1 MGTLSK
7 EELEKLLADLER
19 EEIEKETLIKKLGLK
34 GDPLTGLVMATWGF
48 FIGFA
53 AVSLYGPVAKNLK
66 EILGLSGFLL
76 GLLVAA
82 PNLTGS
88 LLRIPFAAWVDKVG
102 GRKPMLTLLWLAVIG
117 MAGLSAMLF
126 IYYPKLEP
134 WMYWLILLFGFLS
147 GCGIATFSVG
157 IAQTSYWFP
166 QKDQGTALGIYA
178 GVGNLAPGLFG
189 MVLPFALKALGLP
202 VSYLIWF
209 LFLLIGTIIY
219 FLFARDA
226 YYFQLIEKGF
236 DPETA
241 KKIARVLGQELFPSG
256 SLIKSL
262 IESAKVPYT
271 WALVYLYFVSFGGFL
286 ALTGWFIVFWV
297 SNYNLPVTEAGLL
310 MAFGFSLLASVIRI
324 LGGFLSDR
332 LGGEFMA
339 IVSYTITLIGA
350 LILMFSASFAIALT
364 GEVLM
369 GIGMGMANGA
379 VFKLVPKYVPHAT
392 GGAAGWVGGL
402 GALGGFVVP
411 PILGVFVDV
420 MGKAGYAKG
429 FVVYVVLALVAI
441 AISYFLYIKNR
452 KRELQEA

>member
-1 MGTLSK
+1 MSSVNR
-7 EELEKLLADLER
+7 EELEKLLQALKKG
-19 EEIEKETLIKKLGLK
+19 EIEKDTILKKLGLK

-66 EILGLSGFLL
+66 HILGLSGFLL

-102 GRKPMLTLLWLAVIG
+102 GRKPMLTLLWLSVIG

-126 IYYPKLEP
+126 AFYPNLEP

-157 IAQTSYWFP
+157 IAQTSYWFS
-166 QKDQGTALGIYA
+166 QKDQGTALGVYA

-202 VSYLIWF
+202 MSYFIWF

-241 KKIARVLGQELFPSG
+241 KKIARALGQELFPTG
-256 SLIKSL
+256 SLVQSL
-262 IESAKVPYT
+262 IISAKEKFT

-297 SNYNLPVTEAGLL
+297 SSYNLPVTEAGLL

-324 LGGFLSDR
+324 LGGFLSDKF
-332 LGGEFMA
+332 GGELMA
-339 IVSYTITLIGA
+339 LVSYSITLIGA
-350 LILMFSASFAIALT
+350 LILMFSSSFAIALT

-402 GALGGFVVP
+402 GAFGGFVVP
-411 PILGVFVDV
+411 PILGKFVDIY
-420 MGKAGYAKG
+420 GKAGYAKG
-429 FVVYVVLALVAI
+429 FIVYVVLAGVAI
-441 AISYFLYIKNR
+441 LISLLLMYLNARR
-452 KRELQEA
+452 KEA

>member
-1 MGTLSK
+1 MASINRD
-7 EELEKLLADLER
+7 ELQKIVENLER
-19 EEIEKETLIKKLGLK
+19 EEIEKETLLKKLGLK

-53 AVSLYGPVAKNLK
+53 AVSLYGPVAKELK
-66 EILGLSGFLL
+66 SGLALSGVLL

-102 GRKPMLTLLWLAVIG
+102 GRKPMLTLLWLSVIG

-126 IYYPKLEP
+126 AFYPNLEP

-166 QKDQGTALGIYA
+166 QKDQGTALGVYA

-202 VSYLIWF
+202 MSYFIWF

-241 KKIARVLGQELFPSG
+241 KKIARALGQELFPTG
-256 SLIKSL
+256 SLVQSL
-262 IESAKVPYT
+262 IISAKEKLT

-297 SNYNLPVTEAGLL
+297 SSYNLPVTEAGLL

-324 LGGFLSDR
+324 LGGFLSDK
-332 LGGEFMA
+332 LGGELMA
-339 IVSYTITLIGA
+339 LVSYSITLIGA
-350 LILMFSASFAIALT
+350 LVLMFSSSFAIALT

-402 GALGGFVVP
+402 GAFGGFVVP
-411 PILGVFVDV
+411 PILGRFIDIY
-420 MGKAGYAKG
+420 GKAGYAKG
-429 FVVYVVLALVAI
+429 FIVYAVLAGVAI
-441 AISYFLYIKNR
+441 LISLLLMYLNARR
-452 KRELQEA
+452 KEA

>member
-1 MGTLSK
+1 MASINRD
-7 EELEKLLADLER
+7 ELQKIVENLER
-19 EEIEKETLIKKLGLK
+19 EEIERETLLKKLGLK
-34 GDPLTGLVMATWGF
+34 GDPLTSLVMATWGF

-53 AVSLYGPVAKNLK
+53 AVSLYGPVAKELK
-66 EILGLSGFLL
+66 SGLALSGVLL

-102 GRKPMLTLLWLAVIG
+102 GRKPMLTLLWLSVIG
-117 MAGLSAMLF
+117 MAGLSAILF
-126 IYYPKLEP
+126 AFYPNLEP

-166 QKDQGTALGIYA
+166 QKDQGTALGVYA

-202 VSYLIWF
+202 MSYFIWF

-241 KKIARVLGQELFPSG
+241 KKIARALGQELFPTG
-256 SLIKSL
+256 SLVQSL
-262 IESAKVPYT
+262 IISAKEKLT

-297 SNYNLPVTEAGLL
+297 SSYNLPVTEAGLL

-324 LGGFLSDR
+324 LGGFLSDK
-332 LGGEFMA
+332 LGGELMA
-339 IVSYTITLIGA
+339 LVSYSITLIGA
-350 LILMFSASFAIALT
+350 LILMFSSSFAIALT

-402 GALGGFVVP
+402 GAFGGFVVP
-411 PILGVFVDV
+411 PILGRFIDIY
-420 MGKAGYAKG
+420 GKAGYAKG
-429 FVVYVVLALVAI
+429 FIVYVVLAGVAI
-441 AISYFLYIKNR
+441 LISLLLMYLNARR
-452 KRELQEA
+452 KEA

>member
-1 MGTLSK
+1 MGIPQDIA
-7 EELEKLLADLER
+7 KLLEDLKR
-19 EEIEKETLIKKLGLK
+19 EEIEKKELLKKLGLK
-34 GDPLTGLVMATWGF
+34 GDPLSGLIMATWGF

-53 AVSLYGPVAKNLK
+53 AVSLYGPVAKELK
-66 EILGLSGFLL
+66 HILGLSGFLL

-102 GRKPMLTLLWLAVIG
+102 GRKPMLTLLWLSVIG
-117 MAGLSAMLF
+117 MAGLTILLF
-126 IYYPKLEP
+126 AFYPHLQP

-157 IAQTSYWFP
+157 IAQTAYWYP
-166 QKDQGTALGIYA
+166 KKDQGKALGIYA

-202 VSYLIWF
+202 VSYMIWF

-226 YYFQLIEKGF
+226 YYFQLIEKGY

-241 KKIARVLGQELFPSG
+241 KEIAKALGQELFPTG
-256 SLIKSL
+256 SLIDSL
-262 IESAKVPYT
+262 ILAAKTYRT
-271 WALVYLYFVSFGGFL
+271 WLLVYLYFVSFGGFL
-286 ALTGWFIVFWV
+286 ALTGWFIVYWV
-297 SNYNLPVTEAGLL
+297 QYYNMSVREAGLL

-324 LGGFLSDR
+324 LGGYLSDIF
-332 LGGEFMA
+332 GGEIVA
-339 IVSYTITLIGA
+339 IGAYTITLIGA
-350 LILMFSASFAIALT
+350 LVLIGAHTFPVSLF
-364 GEVLM
+364 GEILM
-369 GIGMGMANGA
+369 GIGMGIANGA

-402 GALGGFVVP
+402 GAFGGFVVP
-411 PILGVFVDV
+411 PILGKFVDIYHH
-420 MGKAGYAKG
+420 AGYAKG
-429 FVVYVVLALVAI
+429 FIVYVILAGVAI
-441 AISYFLYIKNR
+441 AISFLLFILR
-452 KRELQEA
+452 KGVQED